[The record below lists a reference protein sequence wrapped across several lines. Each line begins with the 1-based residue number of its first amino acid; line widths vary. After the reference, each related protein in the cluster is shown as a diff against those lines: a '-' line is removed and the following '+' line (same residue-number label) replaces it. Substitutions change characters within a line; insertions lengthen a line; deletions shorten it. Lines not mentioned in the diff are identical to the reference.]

1 MSSGKTQEEVLD
13 SLISNATT
21 NTAVAVMDI
30 KDTMVQNLKNGTG
43 LGKVP
48 TIEELTAA
56 RKRRKE
62 KSSKKGFSKKEE
74 SRRENATIGTA
85 EPGADCAQSWDLP
98 RGDDNPMYVCKK
110 GAAPFCTG
118 YIDSKRWGKC
128 TEQNFQTRGTIK
140 QKKGP
145 HTDFQCQAK
154 RIRSSEGSLITET
167 SATNGIDCRNKCENN
182 SSCKGFQFD
191 PPWNTA
197 ANACRLYSTKNNKSG
212 GSDATKMFCERHPG
226 GGELHLPEE
235 YIPASG
241 AAILKYGQRIF
252 LENGKFSNANPSNRT
267 QYPEHEGKN
276 TRLAI
281 SGAHYTAA
289 AHDGAN
295 SVYLLSESAANKI
308 AGEDE
313 GSNTSWRIYL
323 SDGMFGVNYN
333 YTGDVHFEHTV
344 KIMAVGLNGEFRGWL
359 DVANNASYG
368 TTDRN
373 GATPPLGGWRVGT
386 TNVMGRAG
394 GADKTL
400 AETTTSW
407 KILAPDGSYGGGD
420 KRIDLE
426 GGTGFKL
433 VSAYSSNNDIGLL
446 AGWGDVADGKH
457 HVITQNIRPSST
469 WDGSYFWFPRI
480 PSLPWK
486 SSKSGDVSFYAHA
499 HTNGGSY
506 FMITPAALTAA
517 GITPPTGGER
527 AEELAYTSPSGT
539 VTKGTITLWKATTK
553 YSAEYAAG
561 DTPHIGMHQGR
572 WGDGYGYTSALL
584 ASHVVFETGGSIS
597 KTYLTSDKPF
607 IAHAHTNGGSYFMIT
622 PAALAT
628 AGIVITGDVRNDIE
642 VTYTSPTGTKTH
654 GKMSIWKLQT
664 TSLPE
669 YAGRTPH
676 IGRHQGR
683 WRTPVGSVVFET
695 GGSIVKITAAQLA
708 AYKEGAAA
716 ITAAAGT
723 DTATAIAAGYTK
735 VKEKTGYCRE
745 EIGQP
750 IVHMV
755 AHATRTMAEFI
766 EACEA
771 DTTCT
776 HFHTC
781 CAAKSGATTV
791 YWGNLVTSCANVN
804 KWNPPNPEKGQPRG
818 SLDTAYTIYRK
829 QGATVDPLTEYDGRS
844 ESQKL
849 VANMDAPPPGYA
861 IQLGMYLGV
870 CITGDNCK
878 DYTTIDAAATACNQA
893 TTNCS
898 GIAKKTTGVYEI
910 RASPP
915 ALLETGTTEIS
926 YVKNPPISDAGGT
939 AMAWAQNRIDNALAI
954 TSRTCGGTP
963 VRPTCSLTEH
973 GEAACNARK
982 NMFDDLQNPI
992 LRNLVI
998 NDDQNPGGA
1007 PPHLQLRTESGIL
1020 NPKGIGW
1027 LRIPTSNVNNLLG
1040 PWSDP
1045 IQANVDEQAYEPKH
1059 NVSLS
1064 YITMLIANKYTAAQ
1078 SKEIFDILSPEGT
1091 IYAPKLSTGRG
1102 FIFTKEGHIRIWQ
1115 KESDSPNDTMYNPL
1129 INMSTPDGESDASGK
1144 TDNVNDR
1151 LIFGTPRTDLRNT
1164 MADSEGAQGIG
1175 SYTAGARINGPL
1187 FAMSSR
1193 IVMNKALTYIL
1204 YTPDITPSETSQYY
1218 LLYNPIHGE
1227 EFKRF
1232 YQSILQAKKTEE
1244 TGTRYTSSWGNGNA
1258 YPVDRIRAYDRSGCL
1273 SSIDVPSYTR
1283 IIARYC
1289 NAFKIPGFVA
1299 TQSASEMI
1307 HYADPLCPIMMGTV
1321 SSIFHFALGHNMA
1334 HESLRRSYYR
1344 ISRTDTYEQGYRQ
1357 FMMAVDALTGGQH
1370 PSTSMSW
1377 ACDNHNISTPKKD
1390 IQDYM
1395 SDIGMFG
1402 QNNTSFVQIMG
1413 HAIVNSETAW
1423 VDDDAKQAIYRR
1435 VSAAATRDGAPSAT
1449 VDAAIAAEAAD
1460 KLSLLG
1466 KPVCLVAAKSFI
1478 SCTNTINIAGN
1489 VGDSNLGQ
1497 KSVCGPQPARVVG
1510 TNPPPTKEEIC
1521 EADPSSCVDPA
1532 ECETAEG
1539 SEEVASGEANATIT
1553 YTGCC
1558 YGALTGEL
1566 LGAKTDAGC
1575 GGVDQGSSAANELE
1589 AIPTNKSS
1597 AATITVMVE
1606 GLMEKIAKAGK
1617 VGTTAKTAY
1626 PTDLVIGAAAEEI
1639 SSKLSAGVSLGET
1652 IDADL
1657 KVITVVISEEN
1668 TAVLVKAQADADKL
1682 AIVSTDLEKL
1692 GSDMAILIA
1701 STYMYGI
1708 KKMYLIGGA
1717 IGLVVLILL
1726 IVLLKK

>member
-1 MSSGKTQEEVLD
+1 MLSGKTQQEVLD

-74 SRRENATIGTA
+74 SRRENATNGT
-85 EPGADCAQSWDLP
+85 L
-98 RGDDNPMYVCKK
+98 
-110 GAAPFCTG
+110 
-118 YIDSKRWGKC
+118 
-128 TEQNFQTRGTIK
+128 
-140 QKKGP
+140 
-145 HTDFQCQAK
+145 
-154 RIRSSEGSLITET
+154 
-167 SATNGIDCRNKCENN
+167 
-182 SSCKGFQFD
+182 
-191 PPWNTA
+191 
-197 ANACRLYSTKNNKSG
+197 
-212 GSDATKMFCERHPG
+212 
-226 GGELHLPEE
+226 
-235 YIPASG
+235 
-241 AAILKYGQRIF
+241 LKYGETI
-252 LENGKFSNANPSNRT
+252 
-267 QYPEHEGKN
+267 
-276 TRLAI
+276 RLGSMYNSEDHGLPFTTLIVRGIHPYREVGMTTEDTSKMAWGV
-281 SGAHYTAA
+281 STGTAA
-289 AHDGAN
+289 ALAERATRRNATQPDWKFWPHGPSGDSFGGRIRAGTVVKFGDYMKIENQYVYNNSKKSFLDTHGPGTAGVANAPSGTNDVSTMHEDHSNVNSRTSTWRILKPDGTMGNADQIKIGDSFVLQN
-295 SVYLLSESAANKI
+295 QYQGYLRIWSFPKPDTALGIGHGVISHSDI
-308 AGEDE
+308 AGP
-313 GSNTSWRIYL
+313 
-323 SDGMFGVNYN
+323 
-333 YTGDVHFEHTV
+333 
-344 KIMAVGLNGEFRGWL
+344 NGE
-359 DVANNASYG
+359 NK
-368 TTDRN
+368 
-373 GATPPLGGWRVGT
+373 WRV
-386 TNVMGRAG
+386 V
-394 GADKTL
+394 
-400 AETTTSW
+400 
-407 KILAPDGSYGGGD
+407 
-420 KRIDLE
+420 
-426 GGTGFKL
+426 
-433 VSAYSSNNDIGLL
+433 
-446 AGWGDVADGKH
+446 
-457 HVITQNIRPSST
+457 
-469 WDGSYFWFPRI
+469 
-480 PSLPWK
+480 PWK
-486 SSKSGDVSFYAHA
+486 SSKVSADVSFYAHA

-539 VTKGTITLWKATTK
+539 VTQGTITLWKATTK

-572 WGDGYGYTSALL
+572 WGDGDGYTSALL

-597 KTYLTSDKPF
+597 KPYLTSDKPF

-642 VTYTSPTGTKTH
+642 VTYTSPTGTKTR

-683 WRTPVGSVVFET
+683 WRTPVGPVVFET

-708 AYKEGAAA
+708 AYKEDAAA
-716 ITAAAGT
+716 VTAAAGT
-723 DTATAIAAGYTK
+723 DTSAAEAEGYTK
-735 VKEKTGYCRE
+735 VKENTGYCRE
-745 EIGQP
+745 EIGQTP
-750 IVHMV
+750 VRLL
-755 AHATRTMAEFI
+755 AGGKRTMAQFI
-766 EACEA
+766 AACKA
-771 DTTCT
+771 DDTCT

-781 CAAKSGATTV
+781 CGTQGTGDV
-791 YWGNLVTSCANVN
+791 EYWGNIVTSCANVN
-804 KWNPPNPEKGQPRG
+804 KWNPPNLDKGQPRG

-861 IQLGMYLGV
+861 IQLGMYLG
-870 CITGDNCK
+870 CIDYDICK
-878 DYTTIDAAATACNQA
+878 PYTTIGAAATACNSMGSA
-893 TTNCS
+893 CS

-910 RASPP
+910 RARPP
-915 ALLETGTTEIS
+915 ALLKTGTTELS

-973 GEAACNARK
+973 GEAACDARK

-1115 KESDSPNDTMYNPL
+1115 KESASANDTMYNPL
-1129 INMSTPDGESDASGK
+1129 INMSTSTGESDASGK
-1144 TDNVNDR
+1144 SDNVNDR
-1151 LIFGTPRTDLRNT
+1151 LLFGTVRTDLRNT
-1164 MADSEGAQGIG
+1164 MADAEGAQGIG

-1244 TGTRYTSSWGNGNA
+1244 TGARYTSSWGNGNA

-1357 FMMAVDALTGGQH
+1357 FMMAVEALTGGQH

-1377 ACDNHNISTPKKD
+1377 ACDNHNISAPKKD

-1395 SDIGMFG
+1395 SDIGMFD

-1413 HAIVNSETAW
+1413 HAIVNSETEF
-1423 VDDDAKQAIYRR
+1423 VDNDAKQAIYRR

-1497 KSVCGPQPARVVG
+1497 KSVCGPRPARVVG

-1521 EADPSSCVDPA
+1521 ETDPSSCVDPA

-1539 SEEVASGEANATIT
+1539 SEEVATGEANATIR

-1558 YGALTGEL
+1558 YGKLTGEL

-1575 GGVDQGSSAANELE
+1575 GGMDQGSSEANELE
-1589 AIPTNKSS
+1589 AIPTNKSRS
-1597 AATITVMVE
+1597 ATIAIMAS
-1606 GLMEKIAKAGK
+1606 GLMGKIVKAGK

-1639 SSKLSAGVSLGET
+1639 SSKLSAGVALGET
-1652 IDADL
+1652 IGDDL
-1657 KVITVVISEEN
+1657 VSITVVISEEN